1 MDRRMELTNLEKEDM
16 ASTTQAALKLRNSKE
31 VMV

>member
-1 MDRRMELTNLEKEDM
+1 MDRRMELTNLETEDM
-16 ASTTQAALKLRNSKE
+16 VSITQAALKLPNSKE